1 MSQITDTV
9 IDMTRMDKTK
19 LAMWAIVAIIIWGM
33 GISVTAILAMVIYGY
48 AFERSESFSQ
58 VVDAYISRKAN
69 NP

>member
-1 MSQITDTV
+1 LSQITDTV

>member
-1 MSQITDTV
+1 
-9 IDMTRMDKTK
+9 MTRMDKTK

>member
-1 MSQITDTV
+1 LSQITDTV

-48 AFERSESFSQ
+48 AFERSKSFSQ
-58 VVDAYISRKAN
+58 VLDAYISRKAN